1 MAHEFPCI
9 ITFIIITGLD
19 PPDSFKLINIR
30 GGLAIL
36 EWSPVIST
44 CPLTITYTI
53 SSNCSSYSSEISN
66 STTAS
71 CPIPRPNV
79 TTGDTICSFSIQSV
93 VCEGIGG
100 EQSDSLI
107 VIIPGTRII
116 DDQSYI

>member
-1 MAHEFPCI
+1 MWPWLMNSPVLLLLY
-9 ITFIIITGLD
+9 IIITGLD

-44 CPLTITYTI
+44 CPLIITYTI
-53 SSNCSSYSSEISN
+53 SSNCSSYTSEISN

-71 CPIPRPNV
+71 YPIPRPNV

-107 VIIPGTRII
+107 VIIPGTS
-116 DDQSYI
+116 QEL